1 MLGSVFY
8 TATHFG
14 FSVTSFVRGE
24 NKVPLHVSIDLMN
37 RTGHSKFRLDCRT
50 KRKTKDGPFAL
61 SVCIPLDKVSL
72 FPISIPLKDLPLK
85 AGM

>member
-1 MLGSVFY
+1 MGRKQG
-8 TATHFG
+8 T
-14 FSVTSFVRGE
+14 TSC
-24 NKVPLHVSIDLMN
+24 VSLDLMN

-50 KRKTKDGPFAL
+50 KRTTKDGSFAL

-85 AGM
+85 VGM

>member
-24 NKVPLHVSIDLMN
+24 NKVPLNVSIDLMN
-37 RTGHSKFRLDCRT
+37 RTGFRLDCRT

-61 SVCIPLDKVSL
+61 SVCIPFDKVSL
-72 FPISIPLKDLPLK
+72 LPISIPLKDLPLK
-85 AGM
+85 VGM